1 MGIQMKKLNK
11 YSRREILKTSAST
24 ASVFAL
30 STGFP
35 TILKAE
41 NNIKIGV
48 PTILS
53 GPVAQ
58 LGISVSN
65 ALNIAV
71 DNFNKSGGLDGR
83 NIELIIR
90 DSRAKPD
97 EAARVCRNF
106 INSDKVDVII
116 NSEASGATFAV
127 QEVIRE
133 SGTLCLHTVSETTS
147 LTANP
152 SIRTWNAFRFARQGI
167 HDAVGSALYAAKLV
181 KEKGIRKWMTVGPDY
196 AYGRDS
202 VDTFTDILKKLSP
215 ELEIIGQV
223 WPKLFQSDYT
233 EVISQIARKK
243 PDAVYCCLWGGDL
256 VSFIGESNL
265 YRLFDKS
272 ELFAI
277 NLADYTTMS
286 AIKNLPEG
294 VHSATRYVAAWP
306 NTQENRDYDKFYTT
320 LYENH
325 PTNWSWQSTVAMDYL
340 INALKETGGTDNKK
354 LAEAIK
360 GKTRKSF
367 MGVGDKNSV
376 SIRDYDQ
383 TIIDYSIAWGTAIP
397 NNPYIKDIE
406 AADWNT
412 IKEYEKEWLANKGWL

>member
-1 MGIQMKKLNK
+1 MKKLNK

-152 SIRTWNAFRFARQGI
+152 SIRTWNSFRFARQGI

-265 YRLFDKS
+265 YRIFDKS

>member
-1 MGIQMKKLNK
+1 MKKLNK

-53 GPVAQ
+53 GRVAQ

-65 ALNIAV
+65 ALNMAV
-71 DNFNKSGGLDGR
+71 YNFNKSGGLDGR

-106 INSDKVDVII
+106 INSDKVDAII
-116 NSEASGATFAV
+116 NAEASGASFAV

-133 SGTLCLHTVSETTS
+133 SGTLCLHTVSETS
-147 LTANP
+147 RLTADP
-152 SIRTWNAFRFARQGI
+152 SIRAWNAFRFSRQGI
-167 HDAVGSALYAAKLV
+167 HDAVGSARYAAKII
-181 KEKGIRKWMTVGPDY
+181 KEKGLKKWMSINPDY

-202 VDTFTDILKKLSP
+202 DDTFFWALEEFSP
-215 ELEIIGQV
+215 GFEVLGKG
-223 WPKLFQSDYT
+223 WPKIFQPDYT
-233 EVISQIARKK
+233 EVITQIARKK
-243 PDAVYCCLWGGDL
+243 PDAIYSSLWGGDL
-256 VSFIGESNL
+256 VSFIDQAAL
-265 YRLFDKS
+265 YGIFNNTQ
-272 ELFAI
+272 LFAI

-286 AIKNLPEG
+286 AVKNLPKG
-294 VHSATRYVAAWP
+294 LHSATRYVAAWP
-306 NTQENRDYDKFYTT
+306 NTQDNRDYDNSYTN
-320 LYENH
+320 LYGDH
-325 PTNWSWQSTVAMDYL
+325 PTNWSWETTVGIDYL
-340 INALKETGGTDNKK
+340 ISALKETGGTDNKK

-367 MGVGDKNSV
+367 MGVGDGNTV
-376 SIRDYDQ
+376 SMRDKDQ
-383 TIIDYSIAWGTAIP
+383 TIIDYSIGWGTTIA
-397 NNPYIKDIE
+397 NDPYMTNIQ
-406 AADWNT
+406 AADWHT
-412 IKEYEKEWLANKGWL
+412 IEELEKEWLTDKGWL

>member
-1 MGIQMKKLNK
+1 MKKLNK

-53 GPVAQ
+53 GRVAQ

-65 ALNIAV
+65 ALNMAV

-106 INSDKVDVII
+106 INSDKVDAII
-116 NSEASGATFAV
+116 NAEASGASFAV

-133 SGTLCLHTVSETTS
+133 SGTLCLHTVSETS
-147 LTANP
+147 RLTADP
-152 SIRTWNAFRFARQGI
+152 SIRAWNAFRFSRQGI
-167 HDAVGSALYAAKLV
+167 HDAVGSARYAAKII
-181 KEKGIRKWMTVGPDY
+181 KEKGLKKWMSVNPDY

-202 VDTFTDILKKLSP
+202 DDTFFWALEKFSP
-215 ELEIIGQV
+215 GFEVLGKG
-223 WPKLFQSDYT
+223 WPKIFQPDYT
-233 EVISQIARKK
+233 EVITQIARKK
-243 PDAVYCCLWGGDL
+243 PDAIYSSLWGGDL
-256 VSFIGESNL
+256 VSFIDQAAL
-265 YRLFDKS
+265 YGIFNNTQ
-272 ELFAI
+272 LFAI

-286 AIKNLPEG
+286 AVKNLPKG
-294 VHSATRYVAAWP
+294 LHSATRYVAAWP
-306 NTQENRDYDKFYTT
+306 NTQDNRDYDNSYTN
-320 LYENH
+320 LYGDH
-325 PTNWSWQSTVAMDYL
+325 PTNWSWETAVGIDYL
-340 INALKETGGTDNKK
+340 ISALKETGGTDNKK

-360 GKTRKSF
+360 GKTRTF
-367 MGVGDKNSV
+367 MPYVGGYANYVEICNNISKNN
-376 SIRDYDQ
+376 YEGF
-383 TIIDYSIAWGTAIP
+383 II
-397 NNPYIKDIE
+397 K
-406 AADWNT
+406 
-412 IKEYEKEWLANKGWL
+412 